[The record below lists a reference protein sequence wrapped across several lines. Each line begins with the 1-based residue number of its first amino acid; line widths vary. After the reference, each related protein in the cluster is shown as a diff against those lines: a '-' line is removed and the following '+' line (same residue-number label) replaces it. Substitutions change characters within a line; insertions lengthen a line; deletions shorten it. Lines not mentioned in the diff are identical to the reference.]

1 MRISTATLFSEGVA
15 TMNQLQV
22 NLAKTQTQISTG
34 RRILNPA
41 DDPAAAARA
50 TELNQADA
58 ANTQYAANRT
68 AAVNTLSL
76 SESILGSVTS
86 LLQDAQALTV
96 QAGNATLN
104 VSDLRSI
111 ATDLNG
117 RLQELIGLANSTD
130 GTGNFLF
137 SGAQGRIQPFVGTGA
152 GVSYQGDD
160 VQRLI
165 QAAPSRQIAGT
176 DTGADIFMRIRNGNG
191 TFQAAPNVANTGSGI
206 ISQGRVLDAT
216 QYDANKYQV
225 TFSVVAGVTTYDVA
239 DVTAGLPGTAVLAA
253 QPYISGQAISF
264 NGIQFEIQ
272 GAPAA
277 GDTFDINPSSNQSM
291 FDTLSSL
298 IGTLNAAPAT
308 GDAVATAAFQQGL
321 QQSLGA
327 LDQDLNK
334 VLGVRATVGGRLRE
348 LDALQSTGEDL
359 GLQYKQTLSRIQ
371 DTDYL
376 QAISQLNQQQLTL
389 QAAQQSFAKISQLSL
404 FDFLR

>member
-1 MRISTATLFSEGVA
+1 MRISTSTLFSEGV
-15 TMNQLQV
+15 TSMNQLQV

-34 RRILNPA
+34 RRIVNPA

-50 TELNQADA
+50 VELNQADA
-58 ANTQYAANRT
+58 ANTQLAANRT
-68 AAVNTLSL
+68 AATNTMALG
-76 SESILGSVTS
+76 ESILGSVTT
-86 LLQDAQALTV
+86 LLQDAKTLAV

-104 VSDLRSI
+104 PGDLRSI
-111 ATDLNG
+111 ASDLSG

-130 GTGNFLF
+130 GAGNFLF
-137 SGAQGRIQPFVGTGA
+137 SGAQGRVQPFVEA
-152 GVSYQGDD
+152 GGSVSYQGDE

-165 QAAPSRQIAGT
+165 QAAPSRQIAST
-176 DTGADIFMRIRNGNG
+176 DNGADIFMRIKNGNG
-191 TFQAAPNVANTGSGI
+191 TFQTSPNPANAGSGI

-216 QYDANKYQV
+216 QYTANRYQV
-225 TFSVVAGVTTYDVA
+225 TFNVAAGVTTYDVA
-239 DVTAGLPGTAVLAA
+239 DVSGGAPVAVLSG
-253 QPYISGQAISF
+253 QPYASGQAITF
-264 NGIQFEIQ
+264 NGIQFEVQ
-272 GAPAA
+272 GAPAN

-291 FDTLSSL
+291 FATLSSL
-298 IGTLNAAPAT
+298 IGSLNAAPAA
-308 GDAVATAAFQQGL
+308 GDPVATAVFQQGL

-334 VLGVRATVGGRLRE
+334 VLSVRATMGGRLRE

-376 QAISQLNQQQLTL
+376 QAISQLNQQQLNL
-389 QAAQQSFAKISQLSL
+389 QAAQQSFAKVSQLSL

>member
-1 MRISTATLFSEGVA
+1 M
-15 TMNQLQV
+15 
-22 NLAKTQTQISTG
+22 
-34 RRILNPA
+34 
-41 DDPAAAARA
+41 
-50 TELNQADA
+50 
-58 ANTQYAANRT
+58 
-68 AAVNTLSL
+68 
-76 SESILGSVTS
+76 
-86 LLQDAQALTV
+86 
-96 QAGNATLN
+96 
-104 VSDLRSI
+104 
-111 ATDLNG
+111 
-117 RLQELIGLANSTD
+117 
-130 GTGNFLF
+130 
-137 SGAQGRIQPFVGTGA
+137 
-152 GVSYQGDD
+152 
-160 VQRLI
+160 
-165 QAAPSRQIAGT
+165 
-176 DTGADIFMRIRNGNG
+176 
-191 TFQAAPNVANTGSGI
+191 
-206 ISQGRVLDAT
+206 LDAT
-216 QYDANKYQV
+216 QYAANKYQV
-225 TFSVVAGVTTYDVA
+225 TFSVAAGVTTYDVA

-253 QPYISGQAISF
+253 QPYVSGQAISF

-272 GAPAA
+272 GAPAPAA

-298 IGTLNAAPAT
+298 IGTLNAAPAA

-359 GLQYKQTLSRIQ
+359 GLQYKQTLSKIQ

>member
-1 MRISTATLFSEGVA
+1 MAFAQRTSWLF
-15 TMNQLQV
+15 
-22 NLAKTQTQISTG
+22 
-34 RRILNPA
+34 
-41 DDPAAAARA
+41 ARKPPV
-50 TELNQADA
+50 NQADA

-86 LLQDAQALTV
+86 LLQDARTLTV

-104 VSDLRSI
+104 PGDLRSI
-111 ATDLNG
+111 AGDLSS

-176 DTGADIFMRIRNGNG
+176 DSGSDIFMRIKNGNG
-191 TFQAAPNVANTGSGI
+191 TFQAAPNAANTGSGT

-216 QYDANKYQV
+216 QYAANQYQV
-225 TFSVVAGVTTYDVA
+225 TFSVAAGVTTYDVA

-253 QPYISGQAISF
+253 QPYVSGQAISF

>member
-1 MRISTATLFSEGVA
+1 MAFAQRTSWLF
-15 TMNQLQV
+15 
-22 NLAKTQTQISTG
+22 
-34 RRILNPA
+34 
-41 DDPAAAARA
+41 ARKPPV
-50 TELNQADA
+50 NQADA

-86 LLQDAQALTV
+86 LLQDARTLTV

-104 VSDLRSI
+104 PGDLRSI
-111 ATDLNG
+111 AGDLSS

-176 DTGADIFMRIRNGNG
+176 DSGSDIFMRIKNGNG
-191 TFQAAPNVANTGSGI
+191 TFQAAPNPANTGSGT

-216 QYDANKYQV
+216 QYAANQYQV
-225 TFSVVAGVTTYDVA
+225 TFNVVAGVTTYDVA
-239 DVTAGLPGTAVLAA
+239 DVSAGLPGTAVLAA

-359 GLQYKQTLSRIQ
+359 GLQYKQTLSKIQ

>member
-1 MRISTATLFSEGVA
+1 MRISTATLFSEGVT
-15 TMNQLQV
+15 TMNQLQS
-22 NLAKTQTQISTG
+22 NLARTQAQISTG

-58 ANTQYAANRT
+58 ANTQYAANRS
-68 AAVNTLSL
+68 AATNTLAL
-76 SESILGSVTS
+76 GESILGSVTS
-86 LLQDAQALTV
+86 LLQDARTLTV

-104 VSDLRSI
+104 PGDLRSI
-111 ATDLNG
+111 AGDLG
-117 RLQELIGLANSTD
+117 SRLQELIGLANSTD

-137 SGAQGRIQPFVGTGA
+137 SGAQGRIQPFVETGA

-176 DTGADIFMRIRNGNG
+176 DSGADIFMRIKNGNG
-191 TFQAAPNVANTGSGI
+191 TFQSAPNAANTGGGI

-216 QYDANKYQV
+216 QYAANQYQV
-225 TFSVVAGVTTYDVA
+225 TFNVVAGVTTYDVA
-239 DVTAGLPGTAVLAA
+239 DVTAGPPGTAVLTA
-253 QPYISGQAISF
+253 QPYVSGQSISF

-277 GDTFDINPSSNQSM
+277 GDTFDITPSSNQSM
-291 FDTLSSL
+291 FDTLSRL
-298 IGTLNAAPAT
+298 IGTLNAAPAS
-308 GDAVATAAFQQGL
+308 GDTAAIAAFQQGL

-334 VLGVRATVGGRLRE
+334 VLSVRATMGGRLRE

-359 GLQYKQTLSRIQ
+359 GLQYKQTLSKIQ